1 MAVVYC
7 LQQRQRQWL
16 LNKGHVSGVK
26 GATSGSRPLLG
37 AWTLLVHD
45 NWSRSRRLFTR
56 RSVVVSWFL
65 TIIIPRLCYA
75 QHPIFRCIHLPPAR
89 FHIINHS
96 LKHLCFAPGSSSSTR
111 IDRRRRKFE
120 SVWCI
125 IILLSSLAAIFSLF
139 LKRKCLF

>member
-1 MAVVYC
+1 MAVVYY
-7 LQQRQRQWL
+7 LQQRQRL

-65 TIIIPRLCYA
+65 TIIIPRLYYA
-75 QHPIFRCIHLPPAR
+75 QHPIFRRCIYLPPAR

-96 LKHLCFAPGSSSSTR
+96 LKHLCFAPGSSSTG

-120 SVWCI
+120 SVRCI

-139 LKRKCLF
+139 FLKRKCLF